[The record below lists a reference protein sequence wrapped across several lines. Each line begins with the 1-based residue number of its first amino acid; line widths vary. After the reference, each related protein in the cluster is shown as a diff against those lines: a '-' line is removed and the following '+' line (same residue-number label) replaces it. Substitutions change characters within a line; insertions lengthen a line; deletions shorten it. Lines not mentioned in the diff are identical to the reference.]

1 MKMTETICARSLS
14 NGGEKGKPTELKC
27 FQNTRGSWP
36 LFESAQE
43 LQLALGKSV
52 DSEDILKETP
62 ATERDNNKC
71 SVVARSDSCT
81 RCGGEQRPKKI
92 RHYKRNFNYHQMV
105 AVPKNSKRHLKF
117 LQEPGKE
124 GEHFST
130 STCKCEKQR
139 SQSKPVEYQMFSVP
153 KNPVDKPVKENKPF
167 VPDPENIETEDLPPV
182 KDRIKVFANSP
193 ADSSN
198 QQIRAATKKIGTPK
212 KKNYLMNAEREENK
226 SPSSSEPSAIAN
238 EEDVAI
244 ETCDLPPVKERIRSL
259 QRMKKEDLKPIFPN
273 VPKTFVSSH
282 IKSPA
287 NNNACNDETDSKP
300 SASPSSEEGCVPE
313 NRPEAGTSKTEEEDG
328 NKTLT
333 EESNP
338 TAKELSVT
346 DSKKDNRTSEHK
358 EEEKIQS
365 PKKCIVM

>member
-1 MKMTETICARSLS
+1 MAETCARSLS
-14 NGGEKGKPTELKC
+14 NSGDVAKSTELKR

-52 DSEDILKETP
+52 DSEDIILKETP
-62 ATERDNNKC
+62 STTESENKKS
-71 SVVARSDSCT
+71 SVVTRSDSCT
-81 RCGGEQRPKKI
+81 RCGGEQKPKKM

-117 LQEPGKE
+117 LNEPGKE
-124 GEHFST
+124 GENFST

-139 SQSKPVEYQMFSVP
+139 SQSKPVEYQMFSEP
-153 KNPVDKPVKENKPF
+153 SNLVDKPVKEDKPF
-167 VPDPENIETEDLPPV
+167 IPDPENIETEDLPPV

-198 QQIRAATKKIGTPK
+198 KQIRAATKKIGTPK
-212 KKNYLMNAEREENK
+212 KKNNLINAERVDSTHK
-226 SPSSSEPSAIAN
+226 PSSEPNAIEN
-238 EEDVAI
+238 GEDVAI

-282 IKSPA
+282 INSPA
-287 NNNACNDETDSKP
+287 TNNSTSNDKTDSKP
-300 SASPSSEEGCVPE
+300 SESPSSEERYVPKNHTE
-313 NRPEAGTSKTEEEDG
+313 TGTSKTVEEERS
-328 NKTLT
+328 KTLT
-333 EESNP
+333 EKESSP
-338 TAKELSVT
+338 TAKELSVS
-346 DSKKDNRTSEHK
+346 DSKKDNRTSDK
-358 EEEKIQS
+358 EEEKVQS